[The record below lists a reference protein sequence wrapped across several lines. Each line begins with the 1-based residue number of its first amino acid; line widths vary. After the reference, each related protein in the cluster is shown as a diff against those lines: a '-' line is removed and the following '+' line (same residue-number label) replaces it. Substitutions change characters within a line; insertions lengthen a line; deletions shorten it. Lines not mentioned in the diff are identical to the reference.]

1 MMHHP
6 LQRHSQRKIVQNCK
20 EKEGEKGAET
30 RIDRETKTEADKDT
44 GNKTERGRDKE
55 IKQGYLVEKQIGTS
69 KGKNLIPTLEIWG
82 M

>member
-1 MMHHP
+1 MP
-6 LQRHSQRKIVQNCK
+6 PTEELDLLLEIVQNYK
-20 EKEGEKGAET
+20 EKEEEKGTEIS
-30 RIDRETKTEADKDT
+30 IDRETKTETDKDT

-55 IKQGYLVEKQIGTS
+55 IKQGYLGEKQIGTS

>member
-1 MMHHP
+1 MLP
-6 LQRHSQRKIVQNCK
+6 TEELDLLPEIVQNYK
-20 EKEGEKGAET
+20 EKEGEKGTEI
-30 RIDRETKTEADKDT
+30 RIDRETKTETDKDT